1 MNMKHRPTLPVISRR
16 TLLQASTV
24 GAAVPALAY
33 AQASTPV
40 ASPIASP
47 IVNPVASPAASPTPE
62 TVAMEWPS
70 YGQDLSGD
78 KAILDG
84 VITSQNV
91 TSLEPI
97 WTVDVSGPVSATP
110 IIAGGVSYVGSYD
123 GSLYAIDI
131 ASGSVIWTYE
141 TGADVLEPNLEIPL
155 GITGS
160 AHESDGVVF
169 VGDATATVHAIDAAT
184 GEAIWTQMVDDQED
198 ASIWSSPVV
207 WNGMVFV
214 GVASIAKEVGFRGS
228 VVALNAD
235 SGDLAWQTYMVPDG
249 ADGAGVF
256 AVPAIDEARGMLFV
270 ATQNAYSENEAP
282 YGNPTSVVAL
292 DAASGDIVWAFN
304 APPNDGGTAPTED
317 VAFSASP
324 NLFTAT
330 IDGVERDLL
339 GEGQKSGDFWVLDRE
354 TGDEVW
360 TATVAPA
367 GFLGGMEGTSA
378 VANGVIA
385 VPATDWP
392 EFDGPAAGM
401 VTGLDA
407 STGDELWSQK
417 QDAPAASPVGISN
430 DVVFHAGMDGVLHAY
445 GLNDGTEL
453 WTADLGASASGG
465 VGIATG
471 VVIVGAATPQFAEF
485 VTPGNQIHAFGFIAE
500 PATPAASPTAE
511 QAASPPVEPTESPTV
526 TVEPPTEPTMT
537 PTEEPVASP
546 VV

>member
-47 IVNPVASPAASPTPE
+47 IASPAASPTPE

-131 ASGSVIWTYE
+131 ASGNVIWTYE
-141 TGADVLEPNLEIPL
+141 TGAEVLEPNLEIPL

-160 AHESDGVVF
+160 AHVSDGVVF

-256 AVPAIDEARGMLFV
+256 AVPTIDEARGMLFV

-407 STGDELWSQK
+407 STGDDLWSQK